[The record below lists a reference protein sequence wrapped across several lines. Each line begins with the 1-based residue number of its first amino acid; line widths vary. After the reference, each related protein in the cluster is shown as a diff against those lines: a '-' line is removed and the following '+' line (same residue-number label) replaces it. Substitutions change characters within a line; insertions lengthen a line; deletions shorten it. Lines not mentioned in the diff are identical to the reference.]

1 MGVNLICCLN
11 RTNVLNSDV
20 KVLEDS
26 TANYQIST
34 ELALKNIKS
43 LNDLSQAFNFIISGE
58 YYLLL
63 FKITNVYT
71 LIDKIISELNCDDI
85 FTLIEKFVNW
95 INNSES
101 VENKIINEMKL
112 NVEYGTK
119 RLITEI
125 HGFHSQN
132 KIKLPKIYLIKC
144 LTNLSLIDQYIKY
157 INNNEKEKEYKNH
170 SCKSCEGNR
179 FVTRKN
185 IYEYCP
191 EVLIISFDK
200 NYVDD
205 NNKKSFIIDLVDDL
219 NMNEY
224 IENKSPDINFK
235 YTLNSFMRYDLVQH
249 KYVTFLKIKNTWTIM
264 DKDNSSSYDL
274 DFIIGIYNP
283 KILFYVRE

>member
-26 TANYQIST
+26 TANYQISA

-43 LNDLSQAFNFIISGE
+43 LNDISQAFNFIISGE

-144 LTNLSLIDQYIKY
+144 LTNLSLISQYIKY
-157 INNNEKEKEYKNH
+157 INNNEKEEDYKENYWKEDDKKKIKLLSYKVSYNLMKIRDFLLNSSNH
-170 SCKSCEGNR
+170 NDNKENTDSLKS
-179 FVTRKN
+179 
-185 IYEYCP
+185 
-191 EVLIISFDK
+191 
-200 NYVDD
+200 
-205 NNKKSFIIDLVDDL
+205 NNEKLDSSK
-219 NMNEY
+219 NEY
-224 IENKSPDINFK
+224 LNLYGNIEKFIKAIN
-235 YTLNSFMRYDLVQH
+235 
-249 KYVTFLKIKNTWTIM
+249 
-264 DKDNSSSYDL
+264 DK
-274 DFIIGIYNP
+274 FIN
-283 KILFYVRE
+283 

>member
-26 TANYQIST
+26 TANYQISS

-112 NVEYGTK
+112 NVKYGTK

-125 HGFHSQN
+125 HDFHSQN

-144 LTNLSLIDQYIKY
+144 LTNLSLISQYIKY
-157 INNNEKEKEYKNH
+157 INNNEKEKDYKENYLKEDDKKKIKLLSYKVSYNLMKIRDFLLNSSNH
-170 SCKSCEGNR
+170 NDNKENTDSLKS
-179 FVTRKN
+179 
-185 IYEYCP
+185 
-191 EVLIISFDK
+191 
-200 NYVDD
+200 
-205 NNKKSFIIDLVDDL
+205 NNEKLDSSK
-219 NMNEY
+219 NEY
-224 IENKSPDINFK
+224 LNLFGNIEKFIKEIN
-235 YTLNSFMRYDLVQH
+235 
-249 KYVTFLKIKNTWTIM
+249 
-264 DKDNSSSYDL
+264 DK
-274 DFIIGIYNP
+274 FIN
-283 KILFYVRE
+283 

>member
-144 LTNLSLIDQYIKY
+144 LTNLSLIAQYIKY
-157 INNNEKEKEYKNH
+157 INNNEKEKDYKENYWKEDDEKKIKLLSYKVSYNLMKIRDFLLNSSNH
-170 SCKSCEGNR
+170 NDNKENTDSLKS
-179 FVTRKN
+179 
-185 IYEYCP
+185 
-191 EVLIISFDK
+191 
-200 NYVDD
+200 
-205 NNKKSFIIDLVDDL
+205 NNEKLDSSK
-219 NMNEY
+219 NEY
-224 IENKSPDINFK
+224 LNLYGNIEKFIKELNDKFIN
-235 YTLNSFMRYDLVQH
+235 
-249 KYVTFLKIKNTWTIM
+249 
-264 DKDNSSSYDL
+264 
-274 DFIIGIYNP
+274 
-283 KILFYVRE
+283 

>member
-26 TANYQIST
+26 TANYQISA

-43 LNDLSQAFNFIISGE
+43 LNDISQAFNFIISGE
-58 YYLLL
+58 HYLLL

-125 HGFHSQN
+125 HDIHSQN

-144 LTNLSLIDQYIKY
+144 LTNLSLISQYIKY
-157 INNNEKEKEYKNH
+157 INNNEKEEDYKENYWKEDDKKKIKLLSYKVSYNLMKIRDFLLNSSNH
-170 SCKSCEGNR
+170 NDNKENTDSLKS
-179 FVTRKN
+179 
-185 IYEYCP
+185 
-191 EVLIISFDK
+191 
-200 NYVDD
+200 
-205 NNKKSFIIDLVDDL
+205 NNEKLDSSK
-219 NMNEY
+219 NEY
-224 IENKSPDINFK
+224 LNLYGNIEKFIKAIN
-235 YTLNSFMRYDLVQH
+235 
-249 KYVTFLKIKNTWTIM
+249 
-264 DKDNSSSYDL
+264 DK
-274 DFIIGIYNP
+274 FIN
-283 KILFYVRE
+283 

>member
-26 TANYQIST
+26 TANYQISS

-125 HGFHSQN
+125 HDFHSQN

-144 LTNLSLIDQYIKY
+144 LTNLSLISQYIKY
-157 INNNEKEKEYKNH
+157 INNNEKEEDYKENYWKEDDKKKIKLLSYKVSYNLMKIRDFLLNSSNH
-170 SCKSCEGNR
+170 NDNKENTDSLKS
-179 FVTRKN
+179 
-185 IYEYCP
+185 
-191 EVLIISFDK
+191 
-200 NYVDD
+200 
-205 NNKKSFIIDLVDDL
+205 NNEKLDSSK
-219 NMNEY
+219 NEY
-224 IENKSPDINFK
+224 LNLFGNIEKFIKEIN
-235 YTLNSFMRYDLVQH
+235 
-249 KYVTFLKIKNTWTIM
+249 
-264 DKDNSSSYDL
+264 DK
-274 DFIIGIYNP
+274 FIN
-283 KILFYVRE
+283 

>member
-26 TANYQIST
+26 TANYQISA

-43 LNDLSQAFNFIISGE
+43 LNDISQAFNFIISGE

-125 HGFHSQN
+125 HDFHSQN

-144 LTNLSLIDQYIKY
+144 LTNLSLISQYIKY
-157 INNNEKEKEYKNH
+157 INNNEKEEDYKENYWKEDDKKKIKLLSYKVSYNLMKIRDFLLNSSNH
-170 SCKSCEGNR
+170 NDNKENTDSLKS
-179 FVTRKN
+179 
-185 IYEYCP
+185 
-191 EVLIISFDK
+191 
-200 NYVDD
+200 
-205 NNKKSFIIDLVDDL
+205 NNEKLDSSK
-219 NMNEY
+219 NEY
-224 IENKSPDINFK
+224 LNLYGNIEKFIKAIN
-235 YTLNSFMRYDLVQH
+235 
-249 KYVTFLKIKNTWTIM
+249 
-264 DKDNSSSYDL
+264 DK
-274 DFIIGIYNP
+274 FIN
-283 KILFYVRE
+283 

>member
-26 TANYQIST
+26 TANYQISA

-144 LTNLSLIDQYIKY
+144 LTNLSLISQYIKY
-157 INNNEKEKEYKNH
+157 INNNEKEKDYKENYWKEDDKKKIKLLSYKVSYNLMKIRDFLLNSSNH
-170 SCKSCEGNR
+170 NDNKENTDSLKS
-179 FVTRKN
+179 
-185 IYEYCP
+185 
-191 EVLIISFDK
+191 
-200 NYVDD
+200 
-205 NNKKSFIIDLVDDL
+205 NNEKLDSSK
-219 NMNEY
+219 NEY
-224 IENKSPDINFK
+224 LNLYGNIEKFIKAIN
-235 YTLNSFMRYDLVQH
+235 
-249 KYVTFLKIKNTWTIM
+249 
-264 DKDNSSSYDL
+264 DK
-274 DFIIGIYNP
+274 FIN
-283 KILFYVRE
+283 

>member
-26 TANYQIST
+26 TANYQISA

-43 LNDLSQAFNFIISGE
+43 LNDISQAFNFIISGE

-125 HGFHSQN
+125 HDIHSQN

-144 LTNLSLIDQYIKY
+144 LTNLSLISQYIKY
-157 INNNEKEKEYKNH
+157 INNNEKEEDYKENYWKEDDKKKIKLLSYKVSYNLMKIRDFLLNSSNH
-170 SCKSCEGNR
+170 NDNKENTDSLKS
-179 FVTRKN
+179 
-185 IYEYCP
+185 
-191 EVLIISFDK
+191 
-200 NYVDD
+200 
-205 NNKKSFIIDLVDDL
+205 NNEKLDCSK
-219 NMNEY
+219 NEY
-224 IENKSPDINFK
+224 LNLYGNIEKFIKAIN
-235 YTLNSFMRYDLVQH
+235 
-249 KYVTFLKIKNTWTIM
+249 
-264 DKDNSSSYDL
+264 DK
-274 DFIIGIYNP
+274 FIN
-283 KILFYVRE
+283 

>member
-34 ELALKNIKS
+34 ELALKNVES

-101 VENKIINEMKL
+101 IENKIINEMKL

-144 LTNLSLIDQYIKY
+144 LTNLSLIAQYIKY
-157 INNNEKEKEYKNH
+157 INNNEKEKDYKENYWKEDDEKKIKLLSYKVSYNLMKIRDFLLNSSNH
-170 SCKSCEGNR
+170 NDNKENTDSLKS
-179 FVTRKN
+179 
-185 IYEYCP
+185 
-191 EVLIISFDK
+191 
-200 NYVDD
+200 
-205 NNKKSFIIDLVDDL
+205 NNEKLDSSK
-219 NMNEY
+219 NEY
-224 IENKSPDINFK
+224 LNLYGNIEKFIKELNDKFIN
-235 YTLNSFMRYDLVQH
+235 
-249 KYVTFLKIKNTWTIM
+249 
-264 DKDNSSSYDL
+264 
-274 DFIIGIYNP
+274 
-283 KILFYVRE
+283 

>member
-26 TANYQIST
+26 TANYQISA

-43 LNDLSQAFNFIISGE
+43 LNDISQAFNFIISGE

-125 HGFHSQN
+125 HDIHSQN

-144 LTNLSLIDQYIKY
+144 LTNLSLISQYIKY
-157 INNNEKEKEYKNH
+157 INNNEKEKDYKENYWKEDDKKKIKLLSYKVSYNLMKIRDFLLNSSNH
-170 SCKSCEGNR
+170 NDNKENTDSLKS
-179 FVTRKN
+179 
-185 IYEYCP
+185 
-191 EVLIISFDK
+191 
-200 NYVDD
+200 
-205 NNKKSFIIDLVDDL
+205 NNEKLDSSK
-219 NMNEY
+219 NEY
-224 IENKSPDINFK
+224 LNLYGNIEKFIKAIN
-235 YTLNSFMRYDLVQH
+235 
-249 KYVTFLKIKNTWTIM
+249 
-264 DKDNSSSYDL
+264 DK
-274 DFIIGIYNP
+274 FIN
-283 KILFYVRE
+283 

>member
-26 TANYQIST
+26 TANYQISA

-43 LNDLSQAFNFIISGE
+43 LNDISQAFNFIISGE

-101 VENKIINEMKL
+101 IENKIINEMKL

-125 HGFHSQN
+125 HDIHSQN

-144 LTNLSLIDQYIKY
+144 LTNLSLIAQYIKY
-157 INNNEKEKEYKNH
+157 INNNEKEKDYKENYWKEDDEKKIKLLSYKVSYNLMKIRDFLLNSSNH
-170 SCKSCEGNR
+170 NDNKENTDSLKS
-179 FVTRKN
+179 
-185 IYEYCP
+185 
-191 EVLIISFDK
+191 
-200 NYVDD
+200 
-205 NNKKSFIIDLVDDL
+205 NNEKLDSSK
-219 NMNEY
+219 NEY
-224 IENKSPDINFK
+224 LNLYGNIEKFIKELNDKFIN
-235 YTLNSFMRYDLVQH
+235 
-249 KYVTFLKIKNTWTIM
+249 
-264 DKDNSSSYDL
+264 
-274 DFIIGIYNP
+274 
-283 KILFYVRE
+283 